1 MHISQNIYYTKALE
15 CFIKISRMV
24 HTEIQLFVKVILSSL
39 QTSSDTFANSADPDE
54 TARDEPSYQDIHDL
68 PFCLIFFLLKPL
80 FATKDVSES
89 KDWIVH
95 VKNYRVKGLNVFLNK
110 WSSDTTFVSRV

>member
-54 TARDEPSYQDIHDL
+54 TARDEPSYQDIHDI
-68 PFCLIFFLLKPL
+68 PFCLIFFTETPICNNGC
-80 FATKDVSES
+80 V
-89 KDWIVH
+89 
-95 VKNYRVKGLNVFLNK
+95 RVQRLNSPCQKLQG
-110 WSSDTTFVSRV
+110 